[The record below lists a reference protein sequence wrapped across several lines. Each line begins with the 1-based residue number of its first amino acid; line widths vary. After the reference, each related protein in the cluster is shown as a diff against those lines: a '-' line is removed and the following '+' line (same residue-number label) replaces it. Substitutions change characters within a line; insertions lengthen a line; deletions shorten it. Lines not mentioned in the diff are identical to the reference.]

1 VKSSK
6 KGKVHLTRKQ
16 VFPQAL
22 SPRKREIG
30 ERDAPGREKEE
41 GKSKQEIGERDA
53 PGREKE
59 EEESTR
65 VAGDKV

>member
-1 VKSSK
+1 MKSSK

-16 VFPQAL
+16 VFPRAL
-22 SPRKREIG
+22 SPWKREIG

-41 GKSKQEIGERDA
+41 G
-53 PGREKE
+53 
-59 EEESTR
+59 ESIR